1 MTAVDPAVNYYEANI
16 GSVTSIEDFVDNY
29 RPLSYALDAFG
40 LGDQVDAK
48 ALITKVREG
57 RAPNPKSLSMTMR
70 LAGQRLSVVIRAT
83 SSRTT
88 GPIEGAREAIADRLA
103 AIGQPGVNAD
113 CEYERKRNLH
123 RRQYD
128 R

>member
-1 MTAVDPAVNYYEANI
+1 
-16 GSVTSIEDFVDNY
+16 
-29 RPLSYALDAFG
+29 
-40 LGDQVDAK
+40 
-48 ALITKVREG
+48 
-57 RAPNPKSLSMTMR
+57 MTMR

-88 GPIEGAREAIADRLA
+88 GSIEGAREAIADRLA

-113 CEYERKRNLH
+113 CGCERKRNLH
-123 RRQYD
+123 QRQYD